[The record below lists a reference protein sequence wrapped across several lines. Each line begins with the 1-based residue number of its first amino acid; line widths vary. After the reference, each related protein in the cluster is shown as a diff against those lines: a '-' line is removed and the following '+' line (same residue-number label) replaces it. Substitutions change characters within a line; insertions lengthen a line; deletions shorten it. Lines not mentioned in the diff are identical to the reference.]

1 MTARTQ
7 PWAHSAHTNE
17 RSLVLRPRRRTSV
30 LSPPRARRASE
41 AAALILALLPCTAL
55 ASPPWEVQPLPPIE
69 EQQVLF
75 SNGIVRLVGTLY
87 LPANGTALPA
97 VVVEHAAEAPTRDY
111 ALYRHLALGLPPIGI
126 AVLVYDRRGS
136 GASSGNRNEA
146 SYEQLADDAIA
157 GEREIAKNPRID
169 PRKIGFWGLSQGG
182 WLAVLAANRSGNAAF
197 AVSVSAPLVTPEVQM
212 KYSVR
217 NLLITHG
224 YESAAQAAALEAR
237 AAHDAFT
244 LGKLSRADT
253 LQALAK
259 VKGEPWASLTFLPAP
274 EDLTRDPANS
284 RWHKEM
290 LFDPLLQA
298 RAAHLPV
305 LFMYGGAD
313 PWVPV
318 RESIE
323 RLQTLLPDHPRFQY
337 FVIDGA
343 NHTMTRVSKED
354 MAFDAVSLKAAA
366 PDAPEYFTVL
376 ADWLSR
382 HTR

>member
-1 MTARTQ
+1 M
-7 PWAHSAHTNE
+7 
-17 RSLVLRPRRRTSV
+17 
-30 LSPPRARRASE
+30 PP
-41 AAALILALLPCTAL
+41 
-55 ASPPWEVQPLPPIE
+55 VE
-69 EQQVLF
+69 EQQVAF
-75 SNGIVRLVGTLY
+75 SNGTVRLVGTLY
-87 LPANGTALPA
+87 LPAKGTASPA

-111 ALYRHLALGLPPIGI
+111 ALYRHLAHGLPPIGI

-146 SYEQLADDAIA
+146 SYEELADDAIA
-157 GEREIAKNPRID
+157 GEREIAKNPRIN

-212 KYSVR
+212 KYAVR
-217 NLLITHG
+217 NLLITHD
-224 YESAAQAAALEAR
+224 YDSAVQSAALEAR
-237 AAHDAFT
+237 TAHDAYT
-244 LGKLSRADT
+244 LGKLSRADA
-253 LQALAK
+253 LQALEK
-259 VKGEPWASLTFLPAP
+259 LKGQPWAPLTFLPAP

-298 RAAHLPV
+298 RAAHVPV
-305 LFMYGGAD
+305 LFIYGGAD

-318 RESIE
+318 AESVE
-323 RLQTLLPDHPRFQY
+323 RLQTLLPDHPSFQY
-337 FVIDGA
+337 CVIDGA
-343 NHTMTRVSKED
+343 NHTMSRVSKDD
-354 MAFDAVSLKAAA
+354 MAFDAASLKAAT